1 MRILMVHPHDIYSS
15 DEPWTRRIKA
25 LAKQLMNS
33 GNEVKLAYFTLSC
46 GMNKAGYFDNYET
59 IPLRRSI
66 TPASFIRNIFYFRR
80 IISWADVVHLQ
91 KCQHYCSVPVIL
103 AAYIMAKPLHYD
115 WDDWEEMIWYE
126 SCGTGLRSRFVGLS
140 FRILERL
147 IPFLSDTV
155 SVSSRCL
162 RDLALRY
169 GVKEKDIYFA
179 PVGADLEEFKPD
191 IDAGA
196 VFRKYNID
204 KPLVL
209 YVGQLHGAQYI
220 ELFLEAAKIV
230 LSKNSEITFM
240 IVGKGF
246 REKELKDLSCK
257 LGIASRVIFTGAVN
271 PQEIPQYISTADI
284 CVAAFKDT
292 KVTRCKSPLKIA
304 EYMACGKA
312 IVASNVGEVRRML
325 GGVGMLVEPDSASS
339 LADGI
344 LMLINNNDLR
354 KNLGRFARIR
364 VEEKYNW
371 SNTADN
377 LLMAYRKIYEP

>member
-1 MRILMVHPHDIYSS
+1 MRIFMVHPHDIYSS

-25 LAKQLMNS
+25 LAKQLINS
-33 GNEVKLAYFTLSC
+33 GNEVKLAYFPLSGERERTGC
-46 GMNKAGYFDNYET
+46 LDTYET
-59 IPLRRSI
+59 VALSRWI
-66 TPASFIRNIFYFRR
+66 TPASFIKNIFCLRK
-80 IISWADVVHLQ
+80 IVSWADVVHLQ

-103 AAYIMAKPLHYD
+103 AAYIMDKPLHYD

-126 SCGTGLRSRFVGLS
+126 SCGTGLHSRFVGLS
-140 FRILERL
+140 FRMLERL

-191 IDAGA
+191 IDASA
-196 VFRKYNID
+196 VRRKYNIN

-220 ELFLEAAKIV
+220 ELFLKAAKIV

-257 LGIASRVIFTGAVN
+257 LGIASRVIFTGAVSHY
-271 PQEIPQYISTADI
+271 EIPLYISAADI

-292 KVTRCKSPLKIA
+292 KVTRCKSPLKIV

-325 GGVGMLVEPDSASS
+325 GGVGMLVEPDSAFS

-344 LMLINNNDLR
+344 LMVINNNDLR
-354 KNLGRFARIR
+354 ENLGRFARIR
-364 VEEKYNW
+364 AEEKYNW
-371 SNTADN
+371 SDTANN